1 MNRNITMDF
10 NIKTWLECLD
20 CDRKYNVDELRYS
33 CDCGGTLD
41 VKRNLESVDG
51 EALKELWESRWGMKR
66 GVLSSGVW
74 RYKELILDLPEDQ
87 IVTRQEGNTRLYDAG
102 LAGKYAG
109 LKNFLLKHEG
119 ENPTGSFKDR
129 GMTCGATAAKMYN
142 ASVVA
147 CASTGNTS
155 ASMASYAAVSGM
167 KSVIFIPE
175 GKIAYVKLPQAWA
188 FNGKTLQIE
197 VNFDAA
203 MTLVQEVCKEL
214 NIYLLNSIN
223 PFRIEGQKA
232 IGFEILQQ
240 LDWEVPDWFIIP
252 GGNLGNNS
260 ALSKGLQELY
270 QLGIINKRPRIA
282 VIQASGANPLYT
294 MWKEHTEFKA
304 VKDPDTIATAI
315 KIGNPVSWKKSMRG
329 LEWSNGVVE
338 EVSEQEIMDAKAMV
352 DAAGIGAEPASCC
365 SVAGAKKLVD
375 AGIIDPDATV
385 VGILTGNILKDPDA
399 VIGYHQ
405 DTLGKMGIKGTY
417 ANKPVVIKATIAA
430 VKAALEVQHNAK
442 CTQKNP
448 PLRRVFYWL
457 YQV

>member
-1 MNRNITMDF
+1 MGKPLGHETR
-10 NIKTWLECLD
+10 
-20 CDRKYNVDELRYS
+20 
-33 CDCGGTLD
+33 GTLL
-41 VKRNLESVDG
+41 RRL
-51 EALKELWESRWGMKR
+51 ALQGTDTGSTG
-66 GVLSSGVW
+66 
-74 RYKELILDLPEDQ
+74 DQ

-129 GMTCGATAAKMYN
+129 GMTCGATAAKMYK

-155 ASMASYAAVSGM
+155 ASMASYAAVSDM

-175 GKIAYVKLPQAWA
+175 GKIAYGKLAQALA

-197 VNFDAA
+197 GNFDDA

-270 QLGIINKRPRIA
+270 QLGIINKIPRIA

-315 KIGNPVSWKKSMRG
+315 KIGNPVSWKKIHARTGMEQRRG
-329 LEWSNGVVE
+329 RRSLR
-338 EVSEQEIMDAKAMV
+338 
-352 DAAGIGAEPASCC
+352 
-365 SVAGAKKLVD
+365 
-375 AGIIDPDATV
+375 
-385 VGILTGNILKDPDA
+385 TGNNGRQSD
-399 VIGYHQ
+399 GGRRRHRR
-405 DTLGKMGIKGTY
+405 GTG
-417 ANKPVVIKATIAA
+417 VMLFRGRSQETS
-430 VKAALEVQHNAK
+430 
-442 CTQKNP
+442 
-448 PLRRVFYWL
+448 
-457 YQV
+457 